1 MYEDL
6 DIEDLDIE
14 LKVNLKER
22 EKRQS
27 WTLFVIEVSDI
38 QENSSSI
45 ENYRFSV
52 ISRNESRISRL
63 ISNK

>member
-1 MYEDL
+1 MFFMY
-6 DIEDLDIE
+6 EDLDIE